1 MLTIKQWEFAVIG
14 QDDARKAH
22 VHWLPGRRL
31 PAELIST
38 ALSLRYTAAEL
49 DTYSIGELKDDLAI
63 DGAVYLL
70 GAIVLPDEQGYP
82 AALFGK
88 PLVKAPSEPCR
99 TNG

>member
-31 PAELIST
+31 PAELTST

-70 GAIVLPDEQGYP
+70 GGDCIA
-82 AALFGK
+82 
-88 PLVKAPSEPCR
+88 R
-99 TNG
+99 